1 VNPEIDRPV
10 LVAGAGPTGLAAALE
25 LTRLGRPVRIIDRKA
40 ARSQHSKAI
49 GVNPRTLE
57 LLEAAGVTERLLAAG
72 RRIRKV
78 NLRRGDRLLAA
89 VDLTRLEHRYNF
101 MLALAQSETERILE
115 VSLAERGVRVEWQTE
130 LKAFAPAADRIRAT
144 IAREAD
150 EQEVEAG
157 YLIGADGAH
166 STARH
171 ALGVEFRGDTYPF
184 EWQVVDVRMSGP
196 FAEDEVHLRLGD
208 TALLFLISAAP
219 GTFRLASDGA
229 DPLQLLPRGCAIHE
243 IIWRSSFWI
252 SYRQVDSYQQGRV
265 FLAGDAAHIHS
276 PVGGRGMNLGIED
289 ATIVA
294 RKLAG
299 GGLDTYTAERHP
311 VGARVIRQTHA
322 LTRLV
327 TARAWWARSLR
338 EHLLPLMLGLEPAQR
353 QFRLRLAG
361 LR

>member
-1 VNPEIDRPV
+1 MAMAGERPV
-10 LVAGAGPTGLAAALE
+10 LVVGAGPTGLAAALE
-25 LTRLGRPVRIIDRKA
+25 LARLGRPVRIIDRKA
-40 ARSQHSKAI
+40 TRSQHSKAI

-78 NLRRGDRLLAA
+78 NLRRADRLLAA
-89 VDLTRLEHRYNF
+89 VDLSRLEHRYNF

-115 VSLAERGVRVEWQTE
+115 ASLAERGVQVEWQRDLET
-130 LKAFAPAADRIRAT
+130 FAQTDGRIRAKVRRDGDAQE
-144 IAREAD
+144 IEAD
-150 EQEVEAG
+150 

-166 STARH
+166 STTRH
-171 ALGVEFRGDTYPF
+171 ALGLEFRGATYPF
-184 EWQVVDVRMSGP
+184 EWQVVDVAMSGP

-208 TALLFLISAAP
+208 SALLFLISAAA
-219 GTFRLASDGA
+219 GTFRLASDGEE
-229 DPLQLLPRGCAIHE
+229 PLHLLPAGCAVHE
-243 IIWRSSFWI
+243 ILWRSAFRI
-252 SYRQVDSYQQGRV
+252 SYRQVGRYQQGRV

-289 ATIVA
+289 ATILV
-294 RKLAG
+294 RKIAG
-299 GGLDTYTAERHP
+299 GELESYTAERHP

-327 TARAWWARSLR
+327 TTRAPWARWLR
-338 EHLLPLMLGLEPAQR
+338 DRLLPLVLGLEPAQR